1 MRILPLALCEIYRH
15 NIGSMAAPMPSKYVA
30 GPFVQYSAQ
39 PGGALLLESPT
50 SDMARPKIPVS
61 GGRRKSSR
69 HVKRKH
75 MSRKHKSHSGGFIPS
90 IGEGFA
96 AAAAKYITPIALYG
110 LYRFI
115 GNKKGSTRH
124 SSHSSHSRRTRRT
137 RRRHHRV

>member
-1 MRILPLALCEIYRH
+1 
-15 NIGSMAAPMPSKYVA
+15 MAAPMPSKYVA

-39 PGGALLLESPT
+39 PGGALLPESQT
-50 SDMARPKIPVS
+50 SDMARPKIPIS

-69 HVKRKH
+69 CHCSAKRKH
-75 MSRKHKSHSGGFIPS
+75 MSRKHKSHKSHKSHSGGFIPS

-115 GNKKGSTRH
+115 GNKKGN
-124 SSHSSHSRRTRRT
+124 TRRT